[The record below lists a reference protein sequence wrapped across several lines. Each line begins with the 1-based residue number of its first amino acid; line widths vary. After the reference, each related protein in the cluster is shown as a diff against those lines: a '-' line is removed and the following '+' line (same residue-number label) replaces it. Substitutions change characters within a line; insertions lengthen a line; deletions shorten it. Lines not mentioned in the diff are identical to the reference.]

1 MSLNLRTFIFFFLL
15 LLLYCCQSTT
25 RILVSVVIQ
34 HLPGRARHFFIASS
48 RNNICVFFSSK
59 KDLSLSLSLTACVYY
74 SICCS
79 RNIFSPLHTQQPWS
93 TFLTIIGSVVGG
105 QLAHARDILHTSD
118 TLYRHKF
125 LLLKN
130 KKKAAKSWQQNIKN
144 TILLSYNVRNALT
157 RAKWFFL
164 LSAGINF
171 TRNRVV
177 LTNKCHYSIA
187 PTRRLLDM
195 TLQTSNWLDFFC
207 RSFHRRRVCKIECLF
222 PIFFIFS
229 LGLMTRHFVINIQR
243 WADLMLLTHHY
254 KCKKKKK
261 NGPFLNESEKR
272 KTKKNRHGIRNYCIT
287 FTWLHGGNW

>member
-1 MSLNLRTFIFFFLL
+1 MPEYQSNNNKKKKHISILDLDINLLFSVSPPPPPQLVKKKQKTRKKSGRAKKQSRFDQGRDTCTAQTQYKSRRKNKVKNRTSFTLLENLYFFFFLL

-130 KKKAAKSWQQNIKN
+130 KKKAAKS
-144 TILLSYNVRNALT
+144 
-157 RAKWFFL
+157 
-164 LSAGINF
+164 
-171 TRNRVV
+171 
-177 LTNKCHYSIA
+177 
-187 PTRRLLDM
+187 
-195 TLQTSNWLDFFC
+195 
-207 RSFHRRRVCKIECLF
+207 
-222 PIFFIFS
+222 
-229 LGLMTRHFVINIQR
+229 
-243 WADLMLLTHHY
+243 
-254 KCKKKKK
+254 
-261 NGPFLNESEKR
+261 
-272 KTKKNRHGIRNYCIT
+272 
-287 FTWLHGGNW
+287 